1 MSVVSYPN
9 KVLCKEL
16 RRQCRNCGY
25 KHGLHDENQ
34 LCSQCGTDRTCN
46 KPTVPNFRYCAAHGG
61 PIPSRGKYGKDRFVS
76 FPLVKLAE
84 RYGKM
89 LKDARMLSVRASIE
103 VVRGR
108 IQQLAERIDFND
120 APDRLEKL
128 SELWDE
134 YMDAKKAGK
143 SLELIKLEMKLSSQF
158 DKARAD
164 YAAWEQMML
173 AIDLDRKLVESE
185 VKVVKEIKA
194 ILTAEDAYELIAK
207 ILAIILRIFPDD
219 KLKLKQVQYEFTKL
233 IGDQPVDIGNP
244 GEHTTES
251 VASRRGNPIDVEA
264 ENV

>member
-1 MSVVSYPN
+1 M
-9 KVLCKEL
+9 
-16 RRQCRNCGY
+16 
-25 KHGLHDENQ
+25 
-34 LCSQCGTDRTCN
+34 
-46 KPTVPNFRYCAAHGG
+46 
-61 PIPSRGKYGKDRFVS
+61 S

-89 LKDARMLSVRASIE
+89 IKDGRMLSVRASIE

-108 IQQLAERIDFND
+108 IQQLAARIDMDD

-128 SELWDE
+128 SDLWEE
-134 YMDAKKAGK
+134 YIGAKRSGR
-143 SLELIKLEMKLSSQF
+143 STDVIKLEMQISDQF
-158 DKARAD
+158 EKARTD
-164 YAAWEQMML
+164 FAAWQQMML

-219 KLKLKQVQYEFTKL
+219 PQKLKQVQYEFTKL

-244 GEHTTES
+244 
-251 VASRRGNPIDVEA
+251 IDVEA